1 MAMAVEMKADRDVTL
16 TLTAAEW
23 VAIRRMMGR
32 APYDDVGATIAK
44 MDAQLRAAA
53 KESES

>member
-1 MAMAVEMKADRDVTL
+1 MAVEMKADRDVAI

-32 APYDDVGATIAK
+32 APYDDVGPTIAK
-44 MDAQLRAAA
+44 MDAQMAAAA